1 MPENDNTAERVIK
14 ILASVKHIP
23 QESIQL
29 ESKLQ
34 EDLHFDSLDVIIL
47 LSEMEQEFSLS
58 IPDDAVRHVKTV
70 SDVVEGI
77 KMLAAQPKPAPPVP
91 PVPPVPQTTDPQ
103 TNNG

>member
-91 PVPPVPQTTDPQ
+91 QTNDPQ